1 MLILNAQSSLQI
13 PFRNQLTPF
22 YAGHLRNEYYVASWL
37 ASVLGCVFMSMI
49 EFAMAGVSAI
59 MDYEFSINLRA
70 KYDV

>member
-1 MLILNAQSSLQI
+1 
-13 PFRNQLTPF
+13 
-22 YAGHLRNEYYVASWL
+22 
-37 ASVLGCVFMSMI
+37 MSMI